1 MSIEHETTAEEIA
14 ALLNDDGSI
23 DATRANGRFAS
34 DSTEST
40 SAESGV
46 TVEQCKRWRRSI
58 HRPSVTLTALA
69 KRADVN
75 VTTVRYHV
83 RDACSHDVDGP
94 RVKGDQR

>member
-1 MSIEHETTAEEIA
+1 MQHETTSEEIT
-14 ALLNDDGSI
+14 ALFDGAGNI
-23 DATRANGRFAS
+23 NATRANGRFAS